1 MPHWSEPPTRL
12 WIGLS
17 DGVKLMKLL
26 LMPNLDKARIH
37 ECIRLLSDFS
47 AKHRICLMMN
57 EKHKADFPDCDI
69 LYGEFFSLLAQADFC
84 VAVGGDG
91 TIIHMA
97 KHAAIADKPV
107 LGINLGRLGFLAT
120 MEMDQLDLL
129 KKLISGDYAAEERMM
144 LKITLQHENGSES
157 WLALNDAVVSK
168 GSLSRMIEF
177 SVFNRDK
184 PVGAYRAD
192 GMIASTPT
200 GSTAYSLSAGGPIID
215 PGISCISLIPISP
228 HSLFSRS
235 MMFQADSKL
244 CLMPS
249 GAEEQQ
255 IYLTVDGEQ
264 SVPIRRT
271 DKLIIEKSE
280 LPVKLINLTGK
291 AFYEVINEKLLCR
304 AHT

>member
-1 MPHWSEPPTRL
+1 
-12 WIGLS
+12 
-17 DGVKLMKLL
+17 MKLL
-26 LMPNLDKARIH
+26 LMPNLDKEKIH
-37 ECIRLLSDFS
+37 ESVRRISDF
-47 AKHRICLMMN
+47 AARHHVCLMMN
-57 EKHKADFPDCDI
+57 EKHRNDFPDCGI
-69 LYGEFFSLLAQADFC
+69 LFGEFFSLLEQADYC

-97 KHAAIADKPV
+97 KHAAMADKPV

-120 MEMDQLDLL
+120 MEMDQLNLL
-129 KKLISGDYAAEERMM
+129 EKLFSGDYDIEERMM
-144 LKITLQHENGSES
+144 LKVTLQRENETRS

-177 SVFNRDK
+177 SISNRDK

-192 GMIASTPT
+192 GIIAATPT

-215 PGISCISLIPISP
+215 PRISCIALTPISS

-235 MMFQADSKL
+235 IMFREDSKL
-244 CLMPS
+244 YLSPS
-249 GAEEQQ
+249 GTDEQKM
-255 IYLTVDGEQ
+255 YLTVDGEQ
-264 SVPIRRT
+264 SVPIFRT
-271 DKLIIEKSE
+271 DVLTIEKSE

-304 AHT
+304 SHT

>member
-1 MPHWSEPPTRL
+1 
-12 WIGLS
+12 
-17 DGVKLMKLL
+17 MKLL

-37 ECIRLLSDFS
+37 ECIRLLSDF
-47 AKHRICLMMN
+47 AARHHVCLMMN
-57 EKHKADFPDCDI
+57 EKHRKDFPDCGI
-69 LYGEFFSLLAQADFC
+69 LFGEFFSLLEQADFC

-97 KHAAIADKPV
+97 KHAAMADKPV

-120 MEMDQLDLL
+120 MEMDQLYLME
-129 KKLISGDYAAEERMM
+129 KLITGDYAAEERMM
-144 LKITLQHENGSES
+144 LKVTLQSGAES
-157 WLALNDAVVSK
+157 QFWFALNDAVISK

-177 SVFNRDK
+177 SVSNREK
-184 PVGAYRAD
+184 PVGVYRAD
-192 GMIASTPT
+192 GIIAATPT

-215 PGISCISLIPISP
+215 PRISCIALTPISS

-235 MMFQADSKL
+235 MMFQDDSRL
-244 CLMPS
+244 CLTPS
-249 GAEEQQ
+249 GADEQQ
-255 IYLTVDGEQ
+255 IYLTIDGEH
-264 SVPIRRT
+264 SVPVRRT
-271 DKLIIEKSE
+271 DILIIEKSE

>member
-1 MPHWSEPPTRL
+1 
-12 WIGLS
+12 
-17 DGVKLMKLL
+17 MKLL

-37 ECIRLLSDFS
+37 ECIRQLSEF
-47 AKHRICLMMN
+47 AARHHVCLMMN
-57 EKHKADFPDCDI
+57 EKHRSDFPDCGI
-69 LYGEFFSLLAQADFC
+69 LFGEFFSLLEQADFC

-97 KHAAIADKPV
+97 KHAAMADKPV

-120 MEMDQLDLL
+120 MEMDQIYLL
-129 KKLISGDYAAEERMM
+129 EKLITGDYAAEERMM
-144 LKITLQHENGSES
+144 LRVTLQHGDSEQS
-157 WLALNDAVVSK
+157 WLALNDAVISK
-168 GSLSRMIEF
+168 GSVSRMIEF
-177 SVFNRDK
+177 SVSNRDK

-192 GMIASTPT
+192 GIIASTPT

-215 PGISCISLIPISP
+215 PRISCISLTPISS

-235 MMFQADSKL
+235 ILFQEDSRL
-244 CLMPS
+244 CLTPS
-249 GAEEQQ
+249 GGDEQQ
-255 IYLTVDGEQ
+255 IYLTVDGEH
-264 SVPIRRT
+264 SVPICRT
-271 DKLIIEKSE
+271 DMLIIEKSE